1 MKKYFFL
8 AIFFLLNNSIFAC
21 EFNFKNNINDVMKT
35 WLGDNSEFSKAYK
48 TGKCALDTALSKLPI
63 SQRKVIANLIAKS
76 YNFID
81 TEINKEELLTYNY

>member
-8 AIFFLLNNSIFAC
+8 AIFFSFSNCIFAC

-48 TGKCALDTALSKLPI
+48 NGKCALDVALNKL
-63 SQRKVIANLIAKS
+63 SVSERKVIANLIAKS
-76 YNFID
+76 YNFV
-81 TEINKEELLTYNY
+81 EIESNKKELLTYNY